1 MVRLAEEGRDRALP
15 KSETSMS
22 YRLLPKRASLWST
35 ERPRVLSANRARTV
49 SSPAASAASHVVS
62 RVVPVLVA
70 IGCLG
75 ALLLV
80 STPVLGGSGE
90 GVELTLVPTR
100 IQQVDQL
107 RINTGRKAVLA
118 DGSFNTVYER
128 RLPKKGHVFL
138 EVRFDLAV
146 DGGTASVSGRNMV
159 FVGGG
164 GVDDRFYPVDW
175 MRDLGLEEERGE
187 TLLVEGGSSFE
198 ATFEVPADR
207 HSSLTLWVEGVEVG
221 SVPEITRF
229 TEARRW

>member
-22 YRLLPKRASLWST
+22 YRLLPKRASLCST
-35 ERPRVLSANRARTV
+35 ERPRVLSANRARMP
-49 SSPAASAASHVVS
+49 SSARAAFAASHVAS

-118 DGSFNTVYER
+118 
-128 RLPKKGHVFL
+128 
-138 EVRFDLAV
+138 V

-159 FVGGG
+159 FVGSG

-207 HSSLTLWVEGVEVG
+207 YSSLTLWVEGVEVG